1 MVCLV
6 FLIKIW
12 LRMSFSWSE
21 TSQHQLSTDRKSLE
35 SGQDKQ
41 HVAFFFQKIKKRTTN
56 HSFRKKNLKI
66 KRLKHV
72 AYFKPM
78 CLVLFYF
85 YFYLF
90 ISFFPIGSFTI
101 RFLLIFLVY
110 FLFQLHHS
118 ITLLIINWVT
128 QFVLIW
134 YFYLFITISNKCFY
148 IWLVSNFTNVYF
160 RLKKII

>member
-1 MVCLV
+1 MFFLWCFGIFDQNMVENEF
-6 FLIKIW
+6 FLIRNITTSTFHRPEVVGIW
-12 LRMSFSWSE
+12 A
-21 TSQHQLSTDRKSLE
+21 
-35 SGQDKQ
+35 GQ
-41 HVAFFFQKIKKRTTN
+41 ATRRLFFQKIKKRTTN

-85 YFYLF
+85 YFIYLLV
-90 ISFFPIGSFTI
+90 FFSIGSFTT

-118 ITLLIINWVT
+118 ITLLIIDWVT
-128 QFVLIW
+128 QFVLIDI
-134 YFYLFITISNKCFY
+134 FIYLSR
-148 IWLVSNFTNVYF
+148 SQTNVF
-160 RLKKII
+160 IFGWFLILQTFILN

>member
-1 MVCLV
+1 
-6 FLIKIW
+6 
-12 LRMSFSWSE
+12 MSFSWSE

-72 AYFKPM
+72 AYSKPM

-85 YFYLF
+85 YFFLF

-118 ITLLIINWVT
+118 ITLLIIDWVT